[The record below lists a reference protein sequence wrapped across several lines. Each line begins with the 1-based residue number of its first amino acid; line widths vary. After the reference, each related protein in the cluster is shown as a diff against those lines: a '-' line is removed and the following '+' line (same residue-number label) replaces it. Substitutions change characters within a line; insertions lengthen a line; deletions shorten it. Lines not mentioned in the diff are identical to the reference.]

1 MFFFS
6 LKVTFPPLVSTYILR
21 HKQYFN
27 EFILSVAFE
36 TKSIHTFQMKNYF
49 NSQDD
54 KNNFVNSVN
63 HCITVV

>member
-1 MFFFS
+1 MQLKNVLIYIKPFPSVVSPFF
-6 LKVTFPPLVSTYILR
+6 
-21 HKQYFN
+21 
-27 EFILSVAFE
+27 AFFG
-36 TKSIHTFQMKNYF
+36 TKEIHFHTFQMKNYF